1 MQINS
6 SILLKGGK
14 EFLYDDFMGHRL
26 RLSRGLP
33 MSFAVSPRPN
43 LRQNK
48 MDDKGEKDE
57 EHEVE
62 NFGFACHKP
71 LPGAR
76 LIPCSNSCAKH
87 VP

>member
-1 MQINS
+1 
-6 SILLKGGK
+6 
-14 EFLYDDFMGHRL
+14 
-26 RLSRGLP
+26 

-62 NFGFACHKP
+62 NFGFACHK
-71 LPGAR
+71 R
-76 LIPCSNSCAKH
+76 LRRAHI
-87 VP
+87 